1 MERGGDAIPMGR
13 QHRSPVHVWPK
24 LEAGEKELEWQA
36 GLLFQLLLVTPG
48 HCIPGALLCSFL
60 NSQLDQFSLVQG
72 IVPFRACSM
81 SHHLRAGRVPA
92 ETALLLLL
100 LHFLF
105 FCHPR
110 RPKWNLR
117 HLEDK
122 RMSANRPGSSVCVGH
137 LFRGQPWPRHAG
149 AWLLLSASFGLPCGI
164 KRFRNISVQHESVG
178 GGDGTGMALLGVD
191 ASTGHH

>member
-1 MERGGDAIPMGR
+1 M
-13 QHRSPVHVWPK
+13 WPK

-105 FCHPR
+105 FCHP
-110 RPKWNLR
+110 
-117 HLEDK
+117 
-122 RMSANRPGSSVCVGH
+122 
-137 LFRGQPWPRHAG
+137 AG
-149 AWLLLSASFGLPCGI
+149 LSGTSGI
-164 KRFRNISVQHESVG
+164 
-178 GGDGTGMALLGVD
+178 
-191 ASTGHH
+191 

>member
-105 FCHPR
+105 FNPEVTWSPR
-110 RPKWNLR
+110 FPPFTSPHFGPKMHNSLKPGWGKER
-117 HLEDK
+117 ED
-122 RMSANRPGSSVCVGH
+122 
-137 LFRGQPWPRHAG
+137 
-149 AWLLLSASFGLPCGI
+149 
-164 KRFRNISVQHESVG
+164 
-178 GGDGTGMALLGVD
+178 
-191 ASTGHH
+191 